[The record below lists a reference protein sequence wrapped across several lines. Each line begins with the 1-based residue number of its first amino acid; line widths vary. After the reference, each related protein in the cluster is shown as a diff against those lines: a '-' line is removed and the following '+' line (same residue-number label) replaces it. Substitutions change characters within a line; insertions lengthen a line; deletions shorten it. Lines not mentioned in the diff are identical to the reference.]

1 MPVINGTEDDGPRGP
16 SGYLNEHT
24 RPAWSDA
31 TSAGLA
37 KIPVGG
43 HFDRHFH
50 DCNEYWFVF
59 AGKAKVVSEE
69 TEYYLQRG
77 DILCTRA
84 GDEHDILEVYEDL
97 ELVWYEDATPS
108 GGRTGH
114 LHKESYEAARH
125 TVLSPPLP
133 ADFPSHG

>member
-1 MPVINGTEDDGPRGP
+1 MPIITSAEDGGPRRPGDHLDE
-16 SGYLNEHT
+16 GT

-37 KIPVGG
+37 KIPIGG

-50 DCNEYWFVF
+50 DCNEYWIVF
-59 AGKAKVVSEE
+59 AGKAKVMSEE
-69 TEYYLQRG
+69 KEYYLQRG

-97 ELVWYEDATPS
+97 ELVWFEDATPP

-114 LHKESYEAARH
+114 LHRDGDAAARH
-125 TVLSPPLP
+125 PVLSPPLP
-133 ADFPSHG
+133 ADFPANA